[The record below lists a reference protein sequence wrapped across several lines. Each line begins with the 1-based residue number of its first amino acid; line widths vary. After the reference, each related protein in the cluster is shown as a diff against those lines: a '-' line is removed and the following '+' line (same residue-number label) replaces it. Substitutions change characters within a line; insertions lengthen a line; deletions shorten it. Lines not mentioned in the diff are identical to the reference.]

1 MIFESGMHFDFE
13 KAKAGF
19 PGACPMAFVG
29 NLAAGL
35 ADRSWVPKPV

>member
-1 MIFESGMHFDFE
+1 MIFESGMHFEFE
-13 KAKAGF
+13 KAKAGL
-19 PGACPMAFVG
+19 PGACFLG